1 MKSKLGIICLLFG
14 VILVLIALCL
24 YIFNTSEDTRAS
36 KYSAKALEDVV
47 DVIENNKNEINTD
60 TASDMQMPTA
70 EIDGESY
77 IGYIYIPTL
86 EDLELP
92 VMSEWSYD
100 RLKKS
105 PCKYSGNVYEGNMV
119 LLGHNYTA
127 HFGKLS
133 RLTQGDKVYFT
144 DINGIL
150 YSYEVVGIDIL
161 DQTDIEAMSSG
172 EYDLSLFT
180 CDYSGKNRLTVRCI
194 VSKGE

>member
-1 MKSKLGIICLLFG
+1 M
-14 VILVLIALCL
+14 